1 MFRDAGIRI
10 EDIATSVVGLV
21 LLIGTVFTVRRGGG
35 RGEEGDGEGGGGKGN
50 MEE

>member
-10 EDIATSVVGLV
+10 GDIATTVVGLV
-21 LLIGTVFTVRRGGG
+21 LLIGTVFTVRRGRGG
-35 RGEEGDGEGGGGKGN
+35 RGEGS